1 MRARHGLRLLVSSA
15 GLICA
20 LTGLALTRPA
30 QAAPPAGA
38 EAAAVDQANCVYD
51 QLSDPDALAMVD
63 TYLRQDAARK
73 PDVETSLRAAYK
85 ICAAKYGWKAD
96 RSELAAEIAL
106 QGAVIDVVI
115 QNMVDDGLSQAG
127 ALLQIWNGLT
137 EDDVGRLL
145 EDNWQTDASL
155 AGRLRTALVDGGV
168 PDRGGMLKNGV
179 IVLVAASREA
189 AAMDRWLHGERP

>member
-1 MRARHGLRLLVSSA
+1 MSVRHGLRLLASSA

-20 LTGLALTRPA
+20 LMGPALIPPA
-30 QAAPPAGA
+30 QAAPPASA
-38 EAAAVDQANCVYD
+38 DAAAVDQANCVYD

-63 TYLRQDAARK
+63 TYLRQDATRK
-73 PDVETSLRAAYK
+73 PDVETSLGAAYK
-85 ICAAKYGWKAD
+85 ICAAKYGWKTD

-115 QNMVDDGLSQAG
+115 QKMVDDGLSQAG

-137 EDDVGRLL
+137 ENDVGRLL

-155 AGRLRTALVDGGV
+155 AGRLRKALVDGGV
-168 PDRGGMLKNGV
+168 PDRGEMVKNGV
-179 IVLVAASREA
+179 VVLVAASREA